1 MLICPGYA
9 LSQAGKTEFVGE
21 VRDQNGALIPSA
33 RITLIAVAT
42 QQAFSETTRDGN
54 YLITNLKPGTYNLAV
69 EADGFKRSVQ
79 EGIRLATG
87 ERIRVATV
95 LDPGVV
101 SELVPSS
108 QQSTAQ
114 LFQHRSVSYC
124 SSVHYWQ

>member
-1 MLICPGYA
+1 M
-9 LSQAGKTEFVGE
+9 
-21 VRDQNGALIPSA
+21 
-33 RITLIAVAT
+33 VAT
-42 QQAFSETTRDGN
+42 QQAFSETTKDGN

-101 SELVPSS
+101 SEQFRLHNNPPRSFSTPQHFKLVPSS
-108 QQSTAQ
+108 QLEIARGI
-114 LFQHRSVSYC
+114 LFVDQAIAT
-124 SSVHYWQ
+124 QI